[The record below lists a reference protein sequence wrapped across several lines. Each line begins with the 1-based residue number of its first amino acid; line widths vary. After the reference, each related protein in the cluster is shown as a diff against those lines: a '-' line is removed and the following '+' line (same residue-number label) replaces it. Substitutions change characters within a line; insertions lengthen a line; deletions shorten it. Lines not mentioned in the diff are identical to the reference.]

1 MMPWDAEQMQPDT
14 PIPAAAPEPIPVVAT
29 NTETG
34 QQIGVDIS
42 GPLRAAIDQAI
53 KEAVVANPIL
63 GRAVKTVVRDV
74 ERADRTIMQSS
85 VIDVTVAAVAAL
97 FTIIA
102 PGSPTTEVL
111 WLAAAV
117 LASRTM
123 IQAAIHRL
131 VPEAA

>member
-1 MMPWDAEQMQPDT
+1 MMPWDAAQMQPDT
-14 PIPAAAPEPIPVVAT
+14 PIPAAVPEPVPAVAT
-29 NTETG
+29 NTVTG
-34 QQIGVDIS
+34 EQIGVDIAA
-42 GPLRAAIDQAI
+42 PLRAAIDQAI
-53 KEAVVANPIL
+53 KDAVTANPIL
-63 GRAVKTVVRDV
+63 GRAVKTVVRDS

-97 FTIIA
+97 FTVIA
-102 PGSPTTEVL
+102 PDSPTTGVL

-131 VPEAA
+131 VPEAT

>member
-1 MMPWDAEQMQPDT
+1 MQPD
-14 PIPAAAPEPIPVVAT
+14 IPAVAT
-29 NTETG
+29 NTVTG
-34 QQIGVDIS
+34 QQIGVDIA

-53 KEAVVANPIL
+53 KDAVAANPVL
-63 GRAVKTVVRDV
+63 GRAVTLVVRDS

-97 FTIIA
+97 FTVIS
-102 PGSPTTEVL
+102 PDSPTTGVL

-123 IQAAIHRL
+123 VQAAIHRL
-131 VPEAA
+131 VPEAT

>member
-1 MMPWDAEQMQPDT
+1 MPWDAEQMQPD
-14 PIPAAAPEPIPVVAT
+14 IPAVAT
-29 NTETG
+29 NTATG
-34 QQIGVDIS
+34 QQIGVEIA

-53 KEAVVANPIL
+53 QDAVAANPVL
-63 GRAVKTVVRDV
+63 GRAVKTVVRDS

-97 FTIIA
+97 FTVIA
-102 PGSPTTEVL
+102 PDSPTTGVL

-123 IQAAIHRL
+123 VQAAIHRL
-131 VPEAA
+131 VPEAT

>member
-14 PIPAAAPEPIPVVAT
+14 PVPAAAPEPIPVVAT

-34 QQIGVDIS
+34 QQIGVDIA

-53 KEAVVANPIL
+53 KDAVAANPVL
-63 GRAVKTVVRDV
+63 SRAVKTVVRDS
-74 ERADRTIMQSS
+74 ERADLTIMQSS

-97 FTIIA
+97 FTVIA
-102 PGSPTTEVL
+102 PDSPTTGVL

-117 LASRTM
+117 LALRTM
-123 IQAAIHRL
+123 LQAAIHRL

>member
-1 MMPWDAEQMQPDT
+1 MQPDT
-14 PIPAAAPEPIPVVAT
+14 PVPAAIPAVAT
-29 NTETG
+29 NTVTG

-53 KEAVVANPIL
+53 EDAVTANPVL
-63 GRAVKTVVRDV
+63 GRAVKTVVRDS
-74 ERADRTIMQSS
+74 ERADWTIMQSS
-85 VIDVTVAAVAAL
+85 VIDVTVAAMAAL
-97 FTIIA
+97 FTIIS
-102 PGSPTTEVL
+102 PDSPTTGVL

-131 VPEAA
+131 VPEAT

>member
-1 MMPWDAEQMQPDT
+1 MPWDAEQMQPD
-14 PIPAAAPEPIPVVAT
+14 PIPVVAT
-29 NTETG
+29 NPATG

-53 KEAVVANPIL
+53 QEAVTANPVL
-63 GRAVKTVVRDV
+63 ARAVTTVVRDS

-97 FTIIA
+97 FTVIA
-102 PGSPTTEVL
+102 PASPTTGVL

-123 IQAAIHRL
+123 VQAAVHRL
-131 VPEAA
+131 VPEAT

>member
-1 MMPWDAEQMQPDT
+1 
-14 PIPAAAPEPIPVVAT
+14 
-29 NTETG
+29 
-34 QQIGVDIS
+34 
-42 GPLRAAIDQAI
+42 
-53 KEAVVANPIL
+53 
-63 GRAVKTVVRDV
+63 VKLVVRDS

>member
-1 MMPWDAEQMQPDT
+1 MPWDAQQMQPD
-14 PIPAAAPEPIPVVAT
+14 IPAVAT
-29 NTETG
+29 NTVTG
-34 QQIGVDIS
+34 QQIGVEIA

-53 KEAVVANPIL
+53 QDAVAANPVL
-63 GRAVKTVVRDV
+63 GRAVKTVVRDS

-97 FTIIA
+97 FTVIA
-102 PGSPTTEVL
+102 PDSPTTGVL

-123 IQAAIHRL
+123 VQAAIHRL
-131 VPEAA
+131 IPEAT